1 MSPGAAM
8 DADLWPWLSM
18 RDCNADRQVN
28 DLAILPFVVCGDPSQ
43 TDRASAAIIYT
54 GHVGR

>member
-28 DLAILPFVVCGDPSQ
+28 VLTILPFVVCGDPSQ
-43 TDRASAAIIYT
+43 TDRASAAITYT